1 MAKNLCQR
9 IMFSYS
15 EPVRERKKS
24 STTKKKLDGQGLP
37 MKEENRVFLPSL
49 MEGPAV
55 IQSVI

>member
-37 MKEENRVFLPSL
+37 MKEENRVFFTQFNGRS
-49 MEGPAV
+49 AV